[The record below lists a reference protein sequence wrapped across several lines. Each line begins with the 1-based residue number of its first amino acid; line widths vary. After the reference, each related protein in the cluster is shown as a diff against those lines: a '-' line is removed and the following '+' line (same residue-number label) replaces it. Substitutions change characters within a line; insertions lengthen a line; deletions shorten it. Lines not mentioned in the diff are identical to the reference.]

1 MVQFKSVWGGFYMIT
16 FSLEE
21 TTVQDQ
27 YLYLDYNDPYL
38 QELREKHHLTSLV
51 NDEMDDVTKVEVVMR
66 WVNSLWEHNGYN
78 EPEHNDPLYILEQVA
93 KGMQYRCVEYAVVL
107 NGCLNALG
115 LHSRTLFL
123 KTEDCETREFGA
135 GHAVIEI
142 YIPALNKWIMADP
155 QFNVVPYKDN
165 VPLNAVELAQS
176 DKSSV
181 EFNSNDD
188 EFSYY
193 DWIIEYLFYFSIKYD
208 NRVNGRTY
216 MDKKQLMLVPLDA
229 PFPKVM
235 QRVYPIGDVEY
246 THSLNRFYAKPVSV
260 EVTL

>member
-1 MVQFKSVWGGFYMIT
+1 MIQFKFVLGGLSMIT
-16 FSLEE
+16 FSVEK
-21 TTVQDQ
+21 TNVQDQ

-38 QELREKHHLTSLV
+38 KELRDQHQLSSLV
-51 NDEMDDVTKVEVVMR
+51 NDDMDDVTKVEVVMR

-93 KGMQYRCVEYAVVL
+93 KGQQYRCVEYAVVL

-115 LHSRTLFL
+115 LRSRVLYL
-123 KTEDCETREFGA
+123 KTEDCETRESGA

-142 YIPALNKWIMADP
+142 YIHALNKWIMADP
-155 QFNVVPYKDN
+155 QFNVIPYKNN

-181 EFNSNDD
+181 DFKQSNDD
-188 EFSYY
+188 SFSYY

-246 THSLNRFYAKPVSV
+246 THSLNRFYAIPTLV
-260 EVTL
+260 EI